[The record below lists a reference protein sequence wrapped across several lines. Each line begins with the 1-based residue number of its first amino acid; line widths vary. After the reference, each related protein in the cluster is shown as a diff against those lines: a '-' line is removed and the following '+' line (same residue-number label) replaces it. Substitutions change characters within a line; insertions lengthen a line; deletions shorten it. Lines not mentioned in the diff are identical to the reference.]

1 MEKIVIRSSGIRSEI
16 LVGEHWYNVK
26 ELLPGGEVIIITD
39 DNVFRIYGDSFPDFP
54 IFTIKPGEPSK
65 KLEVIEYLAEKL
77 LGAGID
83 RTGFILAIGGGV
95 VCDVAGFLAS
105 VYMRGIRCAYVST
118 SLMSQVDASTGGKN
132 GVNIGNSKNIIGG
145 FLQPEFVICDPV
157 MLKTLPE
164 EEYFSGLAELIKTAV
179 VGEEKLFEVLDHSYD
194 EIIKRDPDL
203 LTFMISMAVNFK
215 ASVVTEDEKEAGL
228 RRILNFGHTYGHAI
242 EMYKLIKHGF
252 AVASGMQLAVN
263 FSYEKGLINENDK
276 NRINSLLIRYD
287 LLRQH
292 DIPDNQIFQFIM
304 HDKKKSGTDI
314 YFVFITG
321 IGKAVVEKI
330 PVAEVVEF
338 YKQYK
343 QVR

>member
-1 MEKIVIRSSGIRSEI
+1 VEKIVIRSSGIRSEI
-16 LVGEHWYNVK
+16 LVGERWYNVK
-26 ELLPGGEVIIITD
+26 ELLPEGEVIIITD
-39 DNVFRIYGDSFPDFP
+39 DNVFRIYGDSFPNFP
-54 IFTIKPGEPSK
+54 VFTIKPGEPSK
-65 KLEVIEYLAEKL
+65 KLEVIEYLAERL

-118 SLMSQVDASTGGKN
+118 SLLSQVDASTGGKN

-179 VGEEKLFEVLDHSYD
+179 VGKEKLFEVLDHSYD

-252 AVASGMQLAVN
+252 AVASGMQLAVD

-343 QVR
+343 QIR